1 MSVHPYVPVPL
12 CPWALM
18 SARLC
23 PAPFFLRPYVR
34 FRPSLLFSYIKLTYL
49 NHIET
54 SNGAI
59 DLKLNIIKNI
69 IQKQPPNNQTWAV
82 PNYFC
87 NELLYQITF
96 FVPIPPVLFSGTF
109 LFLFDQ
115 YFFFF
120 LEGNNQNFGAKTQ
133 THSKYLN
140 KVEVLTPAVQLAGVK
155 IVSDRQFA
163 GQVWIVGNSKKSYL
177 LVFY

>member
-1 MSVHPYVPVPL
+1 
-12 CPWALM
+12 M

-23 PAPFFLRPYVR
+23 PAPFFLRPYVRHPYVR

-49 NHIET
+49 NHIEI

-69 IQKQPPNNQTWAV
+69 IQKQPPNNQRWAV

-87 NELLYQITF
+87 NKLLYQITF
-96 FVPIPPVLFSGTF
+96 FVPIPPVLS
-109 LFLFDQ
+109 
-115 YFFFF
+115 YFYSISIFFF

-163 GQVWIVGNSKKSYL
+163 GQV
-177 LVFY
+177 